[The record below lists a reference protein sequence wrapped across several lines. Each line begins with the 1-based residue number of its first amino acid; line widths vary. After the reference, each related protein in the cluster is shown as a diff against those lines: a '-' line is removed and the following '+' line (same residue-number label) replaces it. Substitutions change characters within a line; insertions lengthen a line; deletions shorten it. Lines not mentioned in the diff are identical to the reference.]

1 MAEQVG
7 AEQVVFFSNGHRLA
21 GDLYAP
27 DGPAP
32 GTGRPSGGWPGIVL
46 CQGYT
51 ATKDMFLPETARV
64 LNRAGYAV
72 LAFDYTGWGG
82 SAGPKHRL
90 APHGRVADTSCALS
104 FLADR
109 PEVDAGR
116 LGLMGWSYGGAT
128 AIWTAAVDARARA
141 VVSAGGVGDGERWM
155 RGAREPAEWR
165 ALSARAA
172 ADSAA
177 RVRGAPPQ
185 TIPRGEMLK
194 LDAESARLSAQARKG
209 SSGASD
215 ELALSFVEETLAFNP
230 EWVVGR
236 IAPRAALF
244 ITGAEDR
251 VVPAAESRALHAS
264 AGAPKRLVEIAGCA
278 HYDIYSGAPFARAM
292 DEAASWFDAHLAAV

>member
-7 AEQVVFFSNGHRLA
+7 VEPVVFFSNGHQLA
-21 GDLYAP
+21 GDLYTP
-27 DGPAP
+27 DGPEP
-32 GTGRPSGGWPGIVL
+32 GGGRPGIVL

-51 ATKDMFLPETARV
+51 AIKDMFLPDTARA
-64 LNRAGYAV
+64 LNRAGYLV
-72 LAFDYTGWGG
+72 LAFDYTGWGE
-82 SAGPKHRL
+82 SAGPRHRL

-104 FLADR
+104 FLAER
-109 PEVDAGR
+109 PEVDAAR

-128 AIWTAAVDARARA
+128 AIWTAAVDARVRA

-155 RGAREPAEWR
+155 RSARSPEEWR
-165 ALSARAA
+165 ALQEHAA

-177 RVRGAPPQ
+177 RMRGAPPR
-185 TIPRGEMLK
+185 TVPRGEMLK

-209 SSGASD
+209 SAGASD

-230 EWVVGR
+230 EWVVER

-251 VVPAAESRALHAS
+251 VVPAAESRALHAR

-278 HYDIYSGAPFARAM
+278 HYDIYGGAPFARAM
-292 DEAASWFDAHLAAV
+292 DEAASWFDAHLAAE